1 MRADGESVAMEKVTA
16 GRVEATTLNSAF
28 VTAMLV
34 AARTTNMM
42 RPASACTNGRF
53 NAFPSFSSLVA

>member
-1 MRADGESVAMEKVTA
+1 MGKVTD
-16 GRVEATTLNSAF
+16 GRVEAVTLKRVF

-34 AARTTNMM
+34 AARTTNTM
-42 RPASACTNGRF
+42 RPASACTSGRF